1 MHVYVY
7 VYVYIY
13 IYISVYL
20 YSSDHSTFGFGFPFV
35 LKGASLTKNLPQNL
49 YHTTFGGAAPKI
61 WRANHLE
68 TPRFA
73 KWMTDFV
80 VLLSTCQFPNQR
92 ESKDVQVYRCLSS
105 WNPRHDCLAYLLP
118 WNTSHPGTRIEIE
131 RTPFSHVSVHN
142 LKKINKV
149 NHEIQVS

>member
-1 MHVYVY
+1 MH

-13 IYISVYL
+13 IYILISVYL

-35 LKGASLTKNLPQNL
+35 LKVPVSPEFAAKSLPHHLRRCSVMGKR
-49 YHTTFGGAAPKI
+49 GGAPKI

-73 KWMTDFV
+73 KWMTDFI

-142 LKKINKV
+142 K
-149 NHEIQVS
+149 QRF